1 VLHRNPSLRPRCA
14 GCPNRRLEMDELFDD
29 SALDGLGDAIAAAA
43 LAAPIPSASSG
54 PASVEAAH
62 TAAAAPISGV
72 LRVPVLN
79 APAGCFA
86 GAGAGAVPSTSGVP
100 SGRSAVVH
108 FINYPRAV
116 FLNISVSNDGA
127 GPSAAAASPPQSLN
141 LVTAT
146 PSMLASQTEPATSC
160 LLVEGGADSELLE
173 GLARKF
179 CMRLKK
185 MILLSCDVGVKAG
198 GAGFAGDEAGAAL
211 AASRVHHAALQA
223 MAAMLQ

>member
-1 VLHRNPSLRPRCA
+1 
-14 GCPNRRLEMDELFDD
+14 MDDLFDD
-29 SALDGLGDAIAAAA
+29 SILDGLGDAIAAAA
-43 LAAPIPSASSG
+43 FTAPIPSASSG
-54 PASVEAAH
+54 PASTVEAAH
-62 TAAAAPISGV
+62 AATSAPISGV

-79 APAGCFA
+79 APAGCVA
-86 GAGAGAVPSTSGVP
+86 GAGAGAVPSTSGVS

-116 FLNISVSNDGA
+116 FLNISVSNDAVGA
-127 GPSAAAASPPQSLN
+127 SPTAASPPQSLN
-141 LVTAT
+141 LVSAT

-173 GLARKF
+173 SLARKF

-198 GAGFAGDEAGAAL
+198 GAGFAGDEAAAAL

>member
-1 VLHRNPSLRPRCA
+1 
-14 GCPNRRLEMDELFDD
+14 MDELFDD
-29 SALDGLGDAIAAAA
+29 STLDGLGDAIAAAA
-43 LAAPIPSASSG
+43 LTAPVPSASSG
-54 PASVEAAH
+54 PAATVETAH
-62 TAAAAPISGV
+62 SAAAAPISGV

-79 APAGCFA
+79 VPAGCIA
-86 GAGAGAVPSTSGVP
+86 GAGAGAVPATSSVP

-116 FLNISVSNDGA
+116 FLNISVSSDGVGA
-127 GPSAAAASPPQSLN
+127 PAAAASPPQSLN

-185 MILLSCDVGVKAG
+185 MVLLSCDVGVKAG
-198 GAGFAGDEAGAAL
+198 GAGFAGDEAAAAL